1 MRLRLCSTRR
11 ARFVEFEYQTDV
23 LGSALVDQML
33 AHYVGLLDNALAEP
47 ERRLTSMDMLGAGER
62 DTVLAQS
69 HGELVAT
76 PATTMVA
83 MLEAAAGATPDAVAL
98 VSDDA
103 ELTYAELH
111 RRANRLARWLIG
123 QGFGADDIIGL
134 RMTTSIEFIV
144 AMLAVLKAGAA
155 YLPIDPAYP
164 DDRIEYLVTD
174 ARPQT
179 VIGRDELDA
188 AERAA
193 AQHVGRRA
201 HRRRPA
207 IVHCIPSI
215 WPMSS
220 TLPAPP
226 ASPRAWR
233 SRTARSPST
242 WMVSSPSG
250 A

>member
-1 MRLRLCSTRR
+1 
-11 ARFVEFEYQTDV
+11 
-23 LGSALVDQML
+23 
-33 AHYVGLLDNALAEP
+33 
-47 ERRLTSMDMLGAGER
+47 MLGAGER
-62 DTVLAQS
+62 EAVLAQS

-83 MLEAAAGATPDAVAL
+83 MLEAAVGSAAPPTRSRWFPTT
-98 VSDDA
+98 A

-179 VIGRDELDA
+179 VIGRHEFDA
-188 AERAA
+188 AEKAA
-193 AQHVGRRA
+193 AQTVRTSRLRTPTGYVRC
-201 HRRRPA
+201 
-207 IVHCIPSI
+207 VPSI

-220 TLPAPP
+220 TLPARLV
-226 ASPRAWR
+226 SPRAWR
-233 SRTARSPST
+233 SRITRSPST